1 MEVVGVELSHGDKF
15 ALLGNHVS
23 SRCLVD
29 ILLLLLLLLLMCLIS
44 SHELNGGVPPKLPS
58 WKEKDIVQGR
68 IEWVHFRNALERTML
83 AIEDDVTSILRLISI
98 SRKDD
103 GNLI

>member
-1 MEVVGVELSHGDKF
+1 MEVVGVELSHRDKF
-15 ALLGNHVS
+15 ALPGNHLS
-23 SRCLVD
+23 IISRWVVD
-29 ILLLLLLLLLMCLIS
+29 MLDLPV
-44 SHELNGGVPPKLPS
+44 LNGGVPPKLAS
-58 WKEKDIVQGR
+58 WKEKDIMQGR

-103 GNLI
+103 SNLI